1 MSGRIEKEKEARE
14 RMNKKLNELPSVF
27 TSFYNWMNAR
37 DKTYNTMEKYI
48 SHVVDFMEFFT
59 KGKKNETFYKNVTDD
74 DIESYMVSIRR
85 KVVNGVEVEVGDDIR
100 AARWSS
106 LNTFFKFL
114 NQKKYMDN
122 NPMFQTERPKIRTQ
136 HAVTYMTQDEIKSVF
151 NRIEKESRPMVKNRD
166 LCILAIGL
174 STGLRVS
181 AIVNIDIEDIDF
193 KENIIKVIE
202 KGRKVRAIKFAD
214 NLRNMLL
221 AWMKDREIYFGV
233 EPHGPLIISQQKTR
247 LSVDSVQKIV
257 KKYTSHLPKHITP
270 HKLRSSAAMN
280 LYSNGV
286 GILTIASVLGH
297 ENVATTQRYTSAF
310 DEEKEQATNILDNNL
325 GGMI

>member
-122 NPMFQTERPKIRTQ
+122 NPMLQTERPKIRTQ

-310 DEEKEQATNILDNNL
+310 DEEKEQATNILDSNL
-325 GGMI
+325 GDMI

>member
-1 MSGRIEKEKEARE
+1 MSGRIEKEKEAKE
-14 RMNKKLNELPSVF
+14 RMGKKLEELPSVF

-48 SHVVDFMEFFT
+48 SHTVDFMEFFT
-59 KGKKNETFYKNVTDD
+59 KGKKNDTFYKDVTDD

-85 KVVNGVEVEVGDDIR
+85 KIVNGVEIEVGDDIR

-114 NQKKYMDN
+114 NQKKYMDH
-122 NPMFQTERPKIRTQ
+122 NPMLQTERPKIRTQ

-151 NRIEKESRPMVKNRD
+151 DRIEKESRPMVKNRD

-202 KGRKVRAIKFAD
+202 KGRKTRTIKFAD

-221 AWMKDREIYFGV
+221 AWMKDREIYFNV
-233 EPHGPLIISQQKTR
+233 ESNGPLLISQQKTR

-310 DEEKEQATNILDNNL
+310 DEEKEQATNILDSNL
-325 GGMI
+325 GDMI